1 MGSRKG
7 AERRKYS
14 RIETDQLISFT
25 AVGAASSLA
34 QSRDVSLGGIRF
46 EAVGCNLKIGDLLRV
61 SFNVADETIEA
72 VGRVV
77 WTRSLDPITE
87 EVGLEFALIDPWAA
101 RLLSR
106 EEEEKAPR

>member
-46 EAVGCNLKIGDLLRV
+46 EAEGCEMMTGDLIRV
-61 SFNVADETIEA
+61 SFDVAEETIEA

-77 WTRSLDPITE
+77 WTRSLDPITT
-87 EVGLEFALIDPWAA
+87 EVGLEFAQIDPWAA
-101 RLLSR
+101 RLLAR
-106 EEEEKAPR
+106 EEAGEAPR

>member
-1 MGSRKG
+1 MATSDGS
-7 AERRKYS
+7 ERRKFT
-14 RIETDQLISFT
+14 RIDTDQLISFT
-25 AVGAASSLA
+25 AVGAASRLV

-106 EEEEKAPR
+106 EEEEEAPR

>member
-1 MGSRKG
+1 MGSPKG
-7 AERRKYS
+7 QERRKYS
-14 RIETDQLISFT
+14 RIKTDQIISFS

-46 EAVGCNLKIGDLLRV
+46 EAVGCNLMIGDLLRV

-77 WTRSLDPITE
+77 WTRSLDPITTE
-87 EVGLEFALIDPWAA
+87 MALEFVLIDPWAA
-101 RLLSR
+101 GLLSR
-106 EEEEKAPR
+106 KEKEEASR

>member
-1 MGSRKG
+1 MGSPKG
-7 AERRKYS
+7 RQRRKHS

-25 AVGAASSLA
+25 AIGAPSRLA

-46 EAVGCNLKIGDLLRV
+46 ETVGCNLMIGDLLRV

-77 WTRSLDPITE
+77 WTRSPDPITA
-87 EVGLEFALIDPWAA
+87 EVGLEFTLIDPWAA

-106 EEEEKAPR
+106 EEEDEAPG

>member
-1 MGSRKG
+1 MGSPKG
-7 AERRKYS
+7 QQRRKFS

-25 AVGAASSLA
+25 AVGAESGLA
-34 QSRDVSLGGIRF
+34 QSRDVSLGGMRF
-46 EAVGCNLKIGDLLRV
+46 EAVGCHLMIGDLLRV
-61 SFNVADETIEA
+61 RFNVADETIEA

-77 WTRSLDPITE
+77 WTQSLDPITT

-106 EEEEKAPR
+106 EEEEETPR

>member
-1 MGSRKG
+1 MGSPKG

-14 RIETDQLISFT
+14 RIDTDQLISFT
-25 AVGAASSLA
+25 AVGAASGLA

-46 EAVGCNLKIGDLLRV
+46 DAVGCNLMIGDLLRV

-77 WTRSLDPITE
+77 WTRSLDPITA
-87 EVGLEFALIDPWAA
+87 EVGLEFTLIDPWAA

-106 EEEEKAPR
+106 EEEEEAPR

>member
-1 MGSRKG
+1 MASPKG
-7 AERRKYS
+7 QQGRKYS
-14 RIETDQLISFT
+14 RIATDQLISFT
-25 AVGAASSLA
+25 AVGGVSGLA
-34 QSRDVSLGGIRF
+34 QSRDISLGGIRF
-46 EAVGCNLKIGDLLRV
+46 EAVGCNLMIGDLLRV

-77 WTRSLDPITE
+77 WTQSLDPITT

-106 EEEEKAPR
+106 EGEEEAPR